1 MDSDA
6 GRPVPGLPSAEYA
19 WPMRSDELLR
29 AAGYDPEAIRWRMA
43 TGSPWRVRPGHMI
56 AVLLAAAICPALAL
70 VALAAIA
77 RAVTMF
83 L

>member
-1 MDSDA
+1 MDSVS
-6 GRPVPGLPSAEYA
+6 GRPAPGLPSTEYA

-43 TGSPWRVRPGHMI
+43 TGSPWRIRPGQMA
-56 AVLLAAAICPALAL
+56 AVLLAAALGPALVL
-70 VALAAIA
+70 VALATIA
-77 RAVTMF
+77 RAVVMY